1 MITLVTGGEVYT
13 PKALGVMDILVV
25 NDRIIKI
32 APSISPPRELGDVEI
47 IDAQDMKVF
56 PGLIDQHVHI
66 AGAGGEGGFQNRTPE
81 ISLTRLTTSG
91 ITTVV
96 GLLGTDG
103 TTRTVQGLLAKA
115 RALKIEGV
123 TAYIYTGAYQVPT
136 RTITENTRSDIV
148 LIEEVIGVG
157 EIAVSDDRSTH
168 PSDFELARLAA
179 EARVGGLLS
188 GKAGVVHVHFGDAQ
202 RRMTPI
208 FDVLKTAEI
217 PITQFIPTHLNR
229 NPYLLEHAI
238 KFGKMGGTVDIT
250 SSVRPNKHDNTPIK
264 ASIAVRMLLENGVNI
279 ANITMSSDGNG
290 SLPIF
295 DEHGGLTA
303 MGIASTATL
312 WEEIRDLILQ
322 EGFAPETAVA
332 IVTANVAKVL
342 G

>member
-1 MITLVTGGEVYT
+1 
-13 PKALGVMDILVV
+13 
-25 NDRIIKI
+25 
-32 APSISPPRELGDVEI
+32 
-47 IDAQDMKVF
+47 
-56 PGLIDQHVHI
+56 
-66 AGAGGEGGFQNRTPE
+66 
-81 ISLTRLTTSG
+81 
-91 ITTVV
+91 
-96 GLLGTDG
+96 
-103 TTRTVQGLLAKA
+103 
-115 RALKIEGV
+115 
-123 TAYIYTGAYQVPT
+123 
-136 RTITENTRSDIV
+136 
-148 LIEEVIGVG
+148 
-157 EIAVSDDRSTH
+157 
-168 PSDFELARLAA
+168 
-179 EARVGGLLS
+179 
-188 GKAGVVHVHFGDAQ
+188 
-202 RRMTPI
+202 
-208 FDVLKTAEI
+208 VLKTAEI
-217 PITQFIPTHLNR
+217 PITQFVPTHLNR

-250 SSVRPNKHDNTPIK
+250 SSVRPDKHDNTPIK